1 MAELEARRLEK
12 AKGFYLAKKKL
23 TAMKA
28 AAAAQASS

>member
-1 MAELEARRLEK
+1 VAELEARRLEK